1 MRHIQNELPEIGIL
15 DLRRLNEVVLKNY
28 DTDLGIYA
36 HTSLKRKISR
46 FIADNSL
53 KDVDNLIFTLK
64 NDSSIFFRLMQSI
77 SVSCTEFFRDPSF
90 WRILR
95 DEIFP
100 ILNHAYQELCFWIPG
115 CSTGEEV
122 LSLAI
127 TLHEAGLY
135 EKSKILTS
143 DTNEELLTK
152 SKDALYCS
160 TKIDISEYNYKRF
173 RADDINNLSDYV
185 IYENGNY
192 KFRKFLYENLQ
203 YGIFKGND
211 LEKKSSFLH
220 GYPRIHMILCRNYF
234 IYFTSTHQE
243 NLLHVFTNK
252 LIPGGYLAIGNK
264 ENISF
269 CENAGMYLIASES
282 ERIYRKK

>member
-1 MRHIQNELPEIGIL
+1 MRYIHNELSEIGIL
-15 DLRRLNEVVLKNY
+15 DLRRLNDVILKNY

-36 HTSLKRKISR
+36 HTSLKRKLSR
-46 FIADNSL
+46 FISDNSL
-53 KDVDNLIFTLK
+53 KDVDNLILTLK
-64 NDSSIFFRLMQSI
+64 NDSSCFSRLMQSI

-100 ILNHAYQELCFWIPG
+100 ILNRAYNELCFWIPG

-143 DTNEELLTK
+143 DINAELQIKMEETVFCK
-152 SKDALYCS
+152 SK
-160 TKIDISEYNYKRF
+160 IQISEHNYKRY
-173 RADDINNLSDYV
+173 RTDDINNLSDYM
-185 IYENGNY
+185 IYENGSY
-192 KFRKFLYENLQ
+192 KFQEFLYKNLQ
-203 YGIFKGND
+203 YEIFKGSD
-211 LEKKSSFLH
+211 LEKKSSFFYR
-220 GYPRIHMILCRNYF
+220 YPGIHMILCRNYF
-234 IYFTSTHQE
+234 IYFTSQHQE
-243 NLLHVFTNK
+243 QLLHIFTNALAK
-252 LIPGGYLAIGNK
+252 GGYLAIGNK

-269 CENAGMYLIASES
+269 CEDAGRYLIASES
-282 ERIYRKK
+282 ERIYKKK